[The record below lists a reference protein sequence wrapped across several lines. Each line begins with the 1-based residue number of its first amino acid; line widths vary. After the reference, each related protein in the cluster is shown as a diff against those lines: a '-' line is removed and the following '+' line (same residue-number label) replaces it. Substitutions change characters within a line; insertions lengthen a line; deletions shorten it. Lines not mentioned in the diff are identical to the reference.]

1 MKRSGDRRLIKIDNL
16 RKYYMQ
22 DRIIIS
28 LHAQERLRQRGIKQ
42 KDIKNCIMTGEIIE
56 QYPDDFPFP
65 SCLIFGYTT
74 DNKVLHVVVSDEG
87 TMSRIITAYFPN
99 NEKFESDL
107 KTRKER
113 K

>member
-42 KDIKNCIMTGEIIE
+42 KDIKNCVMTGEIIE